1 MSINHTPKVLIV
13 DDEPDIL
20 QLLTL
25 TFSRMSIPVDTAEN
39 CNEAKE
45 KIHKN
50 EYHFCLTDMRL
61 PDGTGMD
68 IIDWIQT
75 MQPNCP
81 VAVLTAHGNMEL
93 AIEALKRGAF
103 DFVSKPVDINKL
115 RELVETALKLSKD
128 VKQAPASATKRLL
141 GVSTAMIQLRSTIQK
156 VARSQAP
163 VMIYG
168 ESGTGKEL
176 VARLIHDSSPRT
188 DGPFV
193 PVNCGAIP
201 SELIES
207 ELFGHVKGAFTG
219 AHQNKIGLFEQANG
233 GTLFLDEVAELPVA
247 MQVKLLRVLQEKAI
261 RPVGDVKEKS
271 INVRILCA
279 THKNLSELVQ
289 NGQFRQDLYYRLN
302 VIEIHVPPLRKRK
315 QDIADLANHFLKR
328 IAPNM
333 QLTRQA
339 LRRLTEY
346 HYPGNVRELENIIE
360 RAVAL
365 TDSQIIDAHDLDFI
379 SGSPSFE
386 SSPTTGSPRPAGMSL
401 DDYLHDIEKRELLAA
416 LEETGGNKTKAAE
429 LLGISFR
436 SLRYKLKKH
445 GLSDR

>member
-1 MSINHTPKVLIV
+1 MSIHNAPKVLIV

-68 IIDWIQT
+68 IIDWIQA

-115 RELVETALKLSKD
+115 RELVETALKLSED

-176 VARLIHDSSPRT
+176 VARLIHASSPRT

-233 GTLFLDEVAELPVA
+233 GTLFLDEVAELPTA

-271 INVRILCA
+271 VNVRILCA

-386 SSPTTGSPRPAGMSL
+386 SSTTTDSPRPAGMSL

-445 GLSDR
+445 GLSDG